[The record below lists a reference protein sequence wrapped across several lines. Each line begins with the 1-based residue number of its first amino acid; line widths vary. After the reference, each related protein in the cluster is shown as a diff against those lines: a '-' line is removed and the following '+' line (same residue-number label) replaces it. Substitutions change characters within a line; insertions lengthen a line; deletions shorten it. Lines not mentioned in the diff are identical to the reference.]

1 MNEEQVSPPTPAAPK
16 RRAVNPY
23 VMAGAPL
30 AFVVAAVPVLSVIA
44 AWNGWVLPEQ
54 LWQGWNVCI
63 GGLIALNLRVGL
75 RGDGGE
81 DGSTSK
87 SGREKCNSPPG

>member
-1 MNEEQVSPPTPAAPK
+1 MIDEPAAQPTPNAPK

-75 RGDGGE
+75 RGDDR
-81 DGSTSK
+81 DG
-87 SGREKCNSPPG
+87 GREKCNSPPAG